1 MCMGATEMLAA
12 VFKGPGQL
20 EVTEVPTPE
29 PGPGEVLLRVGSN
42 TVCGTDLRILRGEKT
57 SGVRQ
62 GVVLGH
68 EIAGTVAAVGQGV
81 DKYSV
86 GDLAVVTP
94 TVTCGTCFYCL
105 RGLEHFCESFTLY
118 GYALDGGLAE
128 YCLIPAQ
135 AVARKNISVA
145 KPGTSLTALS
155 LTEPL
160 GCVLNGLRNYK
171 VELGDTALIMGA
183 GPIGLLHLT
192 VCRLAGATKI
202 IVSDPS
208 ESRRATATQ
217 LGADIVVDPLNEDLA
232 EVVKGATGGRGADV
246 VVVCIGRPAL
256 FPEALDL
263 ARKGGR
269 VCAFAGFPK
278 DGSVSIDPNVIHYG
292 EITVTGTSNSMRK
305 QTEEAMHLIEDGLI
319 PADVIVSHT
328 FPLTQVVDAIEF
340 SASGEGIKIA
350 VVPDHTS

>member
-1 MCMGATEMLAA
+1 MLAA

-29 PGPGEVLLRVGSN
+29 PGPGEVLLKVGSN
-42 TVCGTDLRILRGEKT
+42 TVCGTDLRVLRGEKT
-57 SGVRQ
+57 SGVRP

-68 EIAGTVAAVGQGV
+68 EIAGTVAAVGAGV
-81 DKYSV
+81 TGYNE

-94 TVTCGTCFYCL
+94 TVTCGVCYFCI

-118 GYALDGGLAE
+118 GYAIDGGLAE

-135 AVARKNISVA
+135 AVARKNISIA
-145 KPGTSLTALS
+145 KPGTPLTALS

-171 VELGDTALIMGA
+171 VNLGDTALILGA
-183 GPIGLLHLT
+183 GPIGLLHQT
-192 VCRLAGATKI
+192 VVRLAGATQV

-208 ESRRATATQ
+208 ASRRATAAQ
-217 LGADIVVDPLNEDLA
+217 LGADILVDPVNEDLSA
-232 EVVKGATGGRGADV
+232 VVKGATGGRGADV
-246 VVVCIGRPAL
+246 VIICIGRPAL
-256 FPEALDL
+256 FPEALSL

-278 DGSVSIDPNVIHYG
+278 DGSVAVDPNVIHYG
-292 EITVTGTSNSMRK
+292 EITVTGTSNSMRM

-328 FPLTQVVDAIEF
+328 FPLTKVVDAIEF

-350 VVPDHTS
+350 VLPDIE